1 MQQFYKKP
9 FNHLIMNKIQHDT
22 VIIGAGPGGYRA
34 AFMAADL
41 GQKVTLID
49 PNANPGGVCL
59 YKGCIPTKALL
70 HLVKVKKEALA
81 ADEMGI
87 TFDEPK
93 IDIEQVAAWKNDVVK
108 TLTGGLG
115 QLVKA
120 RKINYIKGYAQFI
133 NSDTLEIDKGKD
145 EKEKIQFK
153 NAIIATGVSPVV
165 LPDLEPDG
173 KLIIGSEQ
181 ALELKEIPKRLLVIG
196 GGYIGLETATIYA
209 GLGSEVSITELTDD
223 FMPGTDKDLVREF
236 KQTNKET
243 FKETFTGTKTTK
255 IDKKGDKVT
264 VSFENK
270 KGDSFERTYDK
281 ILVSVGQKPNSKNL
295 GLENTKVETD
305 EKGYIKIDKQ
315 QRTND
320 EHIFAIG
327 DISGGPLLAHKASYE
342 GRVAAEVISGK
353 KAFADAKTI
362 PAVAYTSP
370 EIATAGLTETEAN
383 NNDIEYKVVK
393 FPWAASGRAVA
404 MNEKRGFTKLLI
416 DPKTERI
423 LGAGIVGKNA
433 GDIISELAL
442 AIEMAATAE
451 DVALTVHPH
460 PTLSETIMEA
470 AEIFYGHPAH
480 TMPKK

>member
-1 MQQFYKKP
+1 
-9 FNHLIMNKIQHDT
+9 MNTTSHDT

-49 PNANPGGVCL
+49 PNDNPGGVCL

-70 HLVKVKKEALA
+70 HLTKIKKEALGA
-81 ADEMGI
+81 EDMGI
-87 TFDEPK
+87 SFGKAK
-93 IDIEQVAAWKNDVVK
+93 IDLPKVAEWKNNVVK

-120 RKINYIKGYAQFI
+120 RKINYIKGYARFTA
-133 NSDTLEIDKGKD
+133 SDTIEVQKTNN
-145 EKEKIQFK
+145 EKESIRFK
-153 NAIIATGVSPVV
+153 HAIIATGVSPVK
-165 LPDLEPDG
+165 LPGLEPDG

-181 ALELKEIPKRLLVIG
+181 ALELKEIPDRMLVVG
-196 GGYIGLETATIYA
+196 GGFIGLETATIYA

-223 FMPGTDKDLVREF
+223 FMPGTDKDMIREF
-236 KQTNKET
+236 KQSNKAT
-243 FKETFTGTKTTK
+243 FKESFTGTKTTK
-255 IDKKGDKVT
+255 IDKKEEKVT
-264 VSFENK
+264 VHFENK
-270 KGDSFERTYDK
+270 KGENFQRTYDK
-281 ILVSVGQKPNSKNL
+281 ILVSVGQKPNSDKL
-295 GLENTKVETD
+295 GLENTR
-305 EKGYIKIDKQ
+305 IKIGERGFIQTDKQ
-315 QRTND
+315 QRTEDKN
-320 EHIFAIG
+320 IFAIG

-353 KAFADAKTI
+353 NVIADAKTI
-362 PAVAYTSP
+362 PAVAYTMP
-370 EIATAGLTETEAN
+370 EIASAGLSETAAEKKG
-383 NNDIEYKVVK
+383 IEYQVVK

-416 DPKTERI
+416 DPESERI
-423 LGAGIVGKNA
+423 LGAGIVGKQA
-433 GDIISELAL
+433 GDMISELAL
-442 AIEMAATAE
+442 AIEMGAVAE

-470 AEIFYGHPAH
+470 AEIFCGHPAH